1 MSQRGTIKRY
11 TAILE
16 KLQFKQFPSA
26 QEILDFLEDLGFS
39 ISKRTLERDFD
50 AIRNEFGVEITYNS
64 SKRGYFIDEEKSI
77 EIDRFIRFLEIVNTA
92 DVLSESLSESKD
104 TLTSIHFDQG
114 GGFLGLEHLSSLLQ
128 AIRENRE
135 VKFNHFSY
143 QRKSSRP
150 YTMQPYLLKEYQNRW
165 YIVGWVKGMKVFRT
179 FGIDRLDNLSVTT
192 TTFKRDEKVNLME
205 RFNQTIGVVYG
216 DSKLE
221 EVVLWISP
229 SQIPYVKS
237 LPWHTSQKIIEE
249 TEKGMKMSLF
259 LYPNYELIQ
268 QILMHHASVKVLEP
282 SWLQDEV
289 KKKLEAA
296 LKNYQ

>member
-11 TAILE
+11 TAIIE
-16 KLQFKQFPSA
+16 KVGNNQFPSA

-50 AIRNEFGVEITYNS
+50 AIRNEFGIEITYNS
-64 SKRGYFIDEEKSI
+64 SKRGYFIDEERSI
-77 EIDRFIRFLEIVNTA
+77 EVDRFLRFLEIVNTA
-92 DVLSESLSESKD
+92 DILSESLSESKE
-104 TLTSIHFDQG
+104 TLNYIHFDQG
-114 GGFLGLEHLSSLLQ
+114 GGFKGLEHLTNLLQ

-135 VKFNHFSY
+135 IKFKHYSY

-150 YTMQPYLLKEYQNRW
+150 YTMQPYLIKEYQNRW
-165 YIVGWVKGMKVFRT
+165 YVVGWVKGMKAFRT
-179 FGIDRLDNLSVTT
+179 FGVDRLEKLTVTT
-192 TTFKRDEKVNLME
+192 KTFQRDEKVNLIE

-229 SQIPYVKS
+229 SQVPYIKS
-237 LPWHTSQKIIEE
+237 LPWHTSQKILEE
-249 TEKGMKMSLF
+249 TDKGMKIALF
-259 LYPNYELIQ
+259 VYPNYELIQ
-268 QILMHHASVKVLEP
+268 QILMHHATVKVLEP
-282 SWLQDEV
+282 SWLQEEV

-296 LKNYQ
+296 LGNYK